1 MNIIKLQ
8 IKMQKISAC
17 DEVPKKK
24 KIIYEKKKK
33 TQSLNKNK
41 NSDPTCK

>member
-1 MNIIKLQ
+1 
-8 IKMQKISAC
+8 MQKISAC
-17 DEVPKKK
+17 DEVQKK
-24 KIIYEKKKK
+24 KIIYEKKK

>member
-1 MNIIKLQ
+1 
-8 IKMQKISAC
+8 MQKISAC
-17 DEVPKKK
+17 DEVQKKK
-24 KIIYEKKKK
+24 LFMKIKK